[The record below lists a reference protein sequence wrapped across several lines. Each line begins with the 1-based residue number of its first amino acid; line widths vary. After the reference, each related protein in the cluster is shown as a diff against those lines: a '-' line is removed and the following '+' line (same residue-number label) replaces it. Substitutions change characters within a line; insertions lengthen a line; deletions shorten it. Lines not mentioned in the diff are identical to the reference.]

1 MMSSKKNSGCR
12 WDVRIEGRRMRP
24 LKGIAIIVLAVSA
37 LAGCTSHDQSDLRAY
52 VNEVKARKAGRI
64 APLPEVRSYESY
76 TYNQEQLRDPFRLG
90 KEEASV
96 HSAGE
101 AGGPQ
106 PDLTRNKEPL
116 EAFPLDSL
124 HYVGHLEQG
133 GKIWAIITAP
143 DGFVYRVQEGNYIGQ
158 NLGRITGITESDMQI
173 KEIVPNGLG
182 GWVERDA
189 TLSLSE

>member
-1 MMSSKKNSGCR
+1 MTFSDTNKLKQSFSLH
-12 WDVRIEGRRMRP
+12 RISGRRGVA
-24 LKGIAIIVLAVSA
+24 LACFVLVAL
-37 LAGCTSHDQSDLRAY
+37 LAGCSSSNQDELQAY

-64 APLPEVRSYESY
+64 APLPEVKSYEAY
-76 TYNQEQLRDPFRLG
+76 TYDSKDLRDPFKLG
-90 KEEASV
+90 KEEANV
-96 HSAGE
+96 HSAGT

-116 EAFPLDSL
+116 EGFPLDTL
-124 HYVGHLEQG
+124 RYVGHIERG
-133 GKIWAIITAP
+133 GTTWAIITAP

-158 NLGRITGITESDMQI
+158 NLGRITGITESDIVI

-189 TLSLSE
+189 TMSLSE